1 MDHREQEPPASKE
14 EETNVL
20 SSRVPSTQDI
30 YQRQDSWDVHKP
42 RLCAVETMTSGQ
54 THIQQMRDK
63 YITEANLMTE
73 KTDFRGK
80 FYLKVRLFLI
90 SL

>member
-1 MDHREQEPPASKE
+1 MDHREQEPPAGKE
-14 EETNVL
+14 QETNVL

-30 YQRQDSWDVHKP
+30 FQRQDSQDVHKP
-42 RLCAVETMTSGQ
+42 LLCAVETLTSGQ

-63 YITEANLMTE
+63 YNNETNLMTE

-80 FYLKVRLFLI
+80 FYLKVRLFK
-90 SL
+90 